1 MFKLYKNAF
10 KLTNEGILLAIPLI
24 LFIWVVTI
32 YLSFSRHFVDT
43 MPEAISAFVTL
54 LCMSAAFCAGW
65 FYMVKKSI
73 ALSKKEFVIDEDRAK
88 EILELI
94 KKIPTGIGKYFLPFI
109 GFSLLSI
116 LIFAL
121 LGGFLYKFGMH
132 FIGSIDFTAA
142 QVKGAM
148 ASPQDMKTFLD
159 SLTDTQLYKLGSWN
173 MLFMA
178 GTTVLSFLLMLWIPE
193 MLYQTKNPFMALF
206 KSLKKLFVR
215 FHKSIALFIYLTFL
229 NIVISFANTFAIIHP
244 LIYMAM
250 MIIYFYFLVYVVV
263 LIFSYYDDE
272 FNNKQEKE

>member
-116 LIFAL
+116 LICSIGISRIYL
-121 LGGFLYKFGMH
+121 GVHYTSDVLGGFLV
-132 FIGSIDFTAA
+132 SI
-142 QVKGAM
+142 
-148 ASPQDMKTFLD
+148 SYL
-159 SLTDTQLYKLGSWN
+159 
-173 MLFMA
+173 
-178 GTTVLSFLLMLWIPE
+178 I
-193 MLYQTKNPFMALF
+193 
-206 KSLKKLFVR
+206 
-215 FHKSIALFIYLTFL
+215 LFIST
-229 NIVISFANTFAIIHP
+229 ANKFFI
-244 LIYMAM
+244 
-250 MIIYFYFLVYVVV
+250 
-263 LIFSYYDDE
+263 
-272 FNNKQEKE
+272 EKD